1 LITIDINLFYI
12 KKNKKNMSDNNF
24 RYNSQESRKNQA
36 YRSLANYPY
45 PEPRDIFRINPLCL
59 NSLKNLDVDDLQDVF
74 GKNFQDKR
82 SYEESQKL
90 MKEVIINE
98 SPEIKEIR
106 DAIEHAKLNQILA
119 KQMNQNM
126 LLRTQKLMKEAEEEE
141 LVLQE
146 IENEKKRKKEEEEK
160 KKVEFLKNREINL
173 QQIRDKKLLQEQA
186 EKEYERDK
194 KLVDDMIRKMQ
205 EEDLAAKKEEQRKR
219 DINKLFMQNAFK
231 ERDLLKQKEKENDKK
246 QDEEIRKYHEEIARR
261 EKNLIQKKNDL
272 QQKKDKIFNK
282 LCDEEAKRKAEQDYW
297 DNVRAD
303 LHFEQ
308 DLYKTKKKQKEEE
321 ERRNKMRE
329 DVVNSALEQ
338 MKYKAMK
345 KKEEEELDE
354 KFRQKLLEKYA
365 QDEKLEKERQEKQRQ
380 QLIDIQNEIQKQR
393 ELKYLQYQK
402 QKEKELQEINKSKEE
417 EDAKKYIIEQE
428 KRRLLRENEEL
439 LKKYY
444 PSGYYKVKESLR
456 DVKKPET
463 TTRHDVIYNNIFG
476 NTNPNK
482 SSAYP
487 KYGKIKNFVYDI
499 NVQDVH
505 PNINIINYPMYNA
518 TANNDYDS
526 YPTPEEYK
534 KMMEKVGQ
542 KNYAYAGGD
551 FIKGIP
557 MRSQM
562 PVYNDLNENK
572 YKRKNLTIL
581 NEPNLEETNSNM
593 QMSKYSNNERNTL
606 NTGNI
611 SGNSTGYYR
620 TESNYNPIQ
629 REKYN
634 LARVPEAI
642 N

>member
-1 LITIDINLFYI
+1 
-12 KKNKKNMSDNNF
+12 MSDNNF

-45 PEPRDIFRINPLCL
+45 PEPRDTFRINPLCL
-59 NSLKNLDVDDLQDVF
+59 NSLKNLDIDDLQDVF
-74 GKNFQDKR
+74 GKNIQDQR
-82 SYEESQKL
+82 SYEEGQKL
-90 MKEVIINE
+90 MKEVIIND
-98 SPEIKEIR
+98 SPEIKEVK

-119 KQMNQNM
+119 RQMNQNM
-126 LLRTQKLMKEAEEEE
+126 LLRQQKLIKEAEEEE

-146 IENEKKRKKEEEEK
+146 IENEKKRKKEEDEK
-160 KKVEFLKNREINL
+160 KKIEFLKNREINL
-173 QQIRDKKLLQEQA
+173 QQIRDKKL
-186 EKEYERDK
+186 
-194 KLVDDMIRKMQ
+194 VDDMIKKMK
-205 EEDLAAKKEEQRKR
+205 EEELAAMKEEQRKK

-231 ERDLLKQKEKENDKK
+231 ERDIIKKKEQEYDKL
-246 QDEEIRKYHEEIARR
+246 QDEDIRKYKEQVALRQ
-261 EKNLIQKKNDL
+261 KNLQKKKDDL
-272 QQKKDKIFNK
+272 QQQKDKIFNK

-297 DNVRAD
+297 DNIRAD
-303 LHFEQ
+303 LHVEQ
-308 DLYKTKKKQKEEE
+308 DLLKAKQKQKEEE
-321 ERRNKMRE
+321 DKRNKLRDE
-329 DVVNSALEQ
+329 VINSALEQ

-345 KKEEEELDE
+345 KKEDEENDE

-365 QDEKLEKERQEKQRQ
+365 QDEKLEKEKQEKQKQ

-402 QKEKELQEINKSKEE
+402 QKEKELFEINKSKEE
-417 EDAKKYIIEQE
+417 EDARRYIIEQE
-428 KRRLLRENEEL
+428 KMRLLKENEEL

-444 PSGYYKVKESLR
+444 PSGYYKVKDSLR
-456 DVKKPET
+456 QVKKPTT

-476 NTNPNK
+476 NSNPNK
-482 SSAYP
+482 STAYP

-505 PNINIINYPMYNA
+505 PNINKVNYPMYNA

-551 FIKGIP
+551 FIQGIP

-562 PVYNDLNENK
+562 PVYNNLNENNF
-572 YKRKNLTIL
+572 KRKNLTIL
-581 NEPNLEETNSNM
+581 NNTNLVGNNTNDTL
-593 QMSKYSNNERNTL
+593 QMSKYSNKDREISLNE
-606 NTGNI
+606 NI
-611 SGNSTGYYR
+611 SNNSTGYYK
-620 TESNYNPIQ
+620 TESNYAPAQ

-634 LARVPEAI
+634 LNRIPEPL

>member
-1 LITIDINLFYI
+1 
-12 KKNKKNMSDNNF
+12 MSDKNF

-45 PEPRDIFRINPLCL
+45 PEPRNIFRINPLCL
-59 NSLKNLDVDDLQDVF
+59 NSLKNLDIDDLQDVF

-82 SYEESQKL
+82 CYEEGQKL
-90 MKEVIINE
+90 MKEVIIND
-98 SPEIKEIR
+98 SPEIKELR

-119 KQMNQNM
+119 RQMNQNM
-126 LLRTQKLMKEAEEEE
+126 LLRKQKLMKEAEEEE

-173 QQIRDKKLLQEQA
+173 QQIKDKKLLQEQA

-194 KLVDDMIRKMQ
+194 KLVNDMIKKMK
-205 EEDLAAKKEEQRKR
+205 EEELAAMKEEQRKK

-231 ERDLLKQKEKENDKK
+231 ERDLLKKKEAEYDKL
-246 QDEEIRKYHEEIARR
+246 QDEDIRKYNEQVALR
-261 EKNLIQKKNDL
+261 EKNLAKKKSDL
-272 QQKKDKIFNK
+272 QQQKDKIFNK

-303 LHFEQ
+303 LHVEQ
-308 DLYKTKKKQKEEE
+308 DLMKVKQKQKEEE
-321 ERRNKMRE
+321 DKRNKMRE
-329 DVVNSALEQ
+329 DVINSALEQ
-338 MKYKAMK
+338 MKYKAIK
-345 KKEEEELDE
+345 KKEEEEMDE

-365 QDEKLEKERQEKQRQ
+365 QDEKLEKEKQEKQKKK
-380 QLIDIQNEIQKQR
+380 LIDIQNEIQKQR
-393 ELKYLQYQK
+393 ELKYLQYQR
-402 QKEKELQEINKSKEE
+402 QKEKELYEINKSKEE
-417 EDAKKYIIEQE
+417 EDARRYIIEQE
-428 KRRLLRENEEL
+428 KLRLLKENEEL

-444 PSGYYKVKESLR
+444 PTGYHKVKDSLKQ
-456 DVKKPET
+456 VKKPVIN
-463 TTRHDVIYNNIFG
+463 TRHDVIYNNIFG

-487 KYGKIKNFVYDI
+487 KYGKIKNYVYDI

-557 MRSQM
+557 MRGQM
-562 PVYNDLNENK
+562 PVYNNLNENNF
-572 YKRKNLTIL
+572 KRKNLTIL
-581 NEPNLEETNSNM
+581 KDTNTNLTGNSTNDIL
-593 QMSKYSNNERNTL
+593 QMSKYSNKDRDTDLNENISNNTL
-606 NTGNI
+606 
-611 SGNSTGYYR
+611 GYYR
-620 TESNYNPIQ
+620 TESNYAPAQ

-634 LARVPEAI
+634 LNRIPEAI
-642 N
+642 S